1 MMKVSP
7 TKLAGGQTKSID
19 SPMSPTG
26 SSLRQDRSYLRRS
39 HIAQPH
45 RRNHNHFFSASLFKQ
60 DKDSQ
65 SEYHKDDESIAYT
78 GSIVDNEEVSD
89 KLDTVTKHNK
99 LDAQVYFRSPYSVA
113 GASVEGFVD
122 LNCLVDG
129 QVRIGRICV
138 ELIGYEEVND
148 RAKVNT
154 EEAAYNY
161 EFLHQFQKLQDP
173 TDPFPVCDLMTR
185 STAEND
191 FWSMEKGRAALP
203 FSMALPKDVGSSFND
218 KSGCIRYVV
227 VANIEF
233 ICNAKVRTLCVQKA
247 LTVHQNLAT
256 FPPDLESLRQTSIVE
271 RAAGKVFMGG
281 PGFLSCEARLSKAV
295 WTAGCPL
302 TVSLRIRNA
311 TSKKV
316 SNVRL
321 ALIRRIKTFCLDQGP
336 SLSAYESGDA
346 SAKSLSPIS
355 LVRQTIAETSLSR
368 ASWWNGVL
376 RDSESEFMT
385 DITIPVDEHT
395 IRDRTIVQVSH
406 VLQVSLSTSL
416 TSEISVELPMII
428 VNPLSIEPPQQ
439 LFEEA
444 ALAVR
449 GPLGA
454 SIVSRAPGSLACDV
468 SSKSS
473 KLDSAELSATASS
486 SATSPMVESP
496 RSMDMKLPKGSKA
509 KGVMDSNGEP
519 MYADLGWAAANVMA
533 KTKTAN
539 AAR

>member
-1 MMKVSP
+1 MMKVGP
-7 TKLAGGQTKSID
+7 TKLIGAQTKSIE

-26 SSLRQDRSYLRRS
+26 PGLRQDRSYLRRS

-65 SEYHKDDESIAYT
+65 SDYHKDDESIAYT
-78 GSIVDNEEVSD
+78 GSVVDSEEVSD

-113 GASVEGFVD
+113 GATVEGFVD
-122 LNCLVDG
+122 LNCLVDA

-154 EEAAYNY
+154 EEAGYNY

-173 TDPFPVCDLMTR
+173 TDPFPACDLMTR

-191 FWSMEKGRAALP
+191 FWLMEKGRAALP
-203 FSMALPKDVGSSFND
+203 FNMTLPKDVGSSFND

-233 ICNAKVRTLCVQKA
+233 ICNAKVRTLCVQKT
-247 LTVHQNLAT
+247 LTVHQNLST
-256 FPPDLESLRQTSIVE
+256 LPPDLESLRQTSIVE

-316 SNVRL
+316 SNVKL
-321 ALIRRIKTFCLDQGP
+321 VLIRRIKTFCLDQGP

-346 SAKSLSPIS
+346 SSKSLSPIS

-416 TSEISVELPMII
+416 TEISVELPMII

-439 LFEEA
+439 LFEEP

-454 SIVSRAPGSLACDV
+454 SLISRAPGSLACDV
-468 SSKSS
+468 SSRSS
-473 KLDSAELSATASS
+473 KGDSAELSATGSS

-496 RSMDMKLPKGSKA
+496 RSMDMKLSKNVKTKG
-509 KGVMDSNGEP
+509 GLDTNGEP

-533 KTKTAN
+533 KTKTAT